1 MQDKASWERLPVEGK
16 LSMNLKKQLGSPVRL
31 IQAIVISLLVLFPVS
46 GFAEPVADAN
56 ALLDRWVTAF
66 NTHDLEATAQLYTSD
81 AVFFGVS
88 SPKLSAG
95 RESIRDNLNGAPET
109 GASVSIIVRSL
120 VTLSDVAVVA
130 AGFYQFDLLE
140 GETRVPRLARFTFV
154 ITKHGDEWLIAH
166 HHSSLVPPAPLQ

>member
-1 MQDKASWERLPVEGK
+1 MSW
-16 LSMNLKKQLGSPVRL
+16 KKQFGSLLRL
-31 IQAIVISLLVLFPVS
+31 IQVIVVSLLVLFPVS

-66 NTHDLEATAQLYTSD
+66 NAHDLEALVQLYSSD
-81 AVFFGVS
+81 AVFFGIS

-109 GASVSIIVRSL
+109 GALVSIILRSL

-130 AGFYQFDLLE
+130 VGF
-140 GETRVPRLARFTFV
+140 G
-154 ITKHGDEWLIAH
+154 
-166 HHSSLVPPAPLQ
+166 LVPCIVENGEADAAIARLRSFRLLSKSVVV

>member
-1 MQDKASWERLPVEGK
+1 MSW
-16 LSMNLKKQLGSPVRL
+16 KKQFGSLLRL
-31 IQAIVISLLVLFPVS
+31 IQVIVVSLLVLFPVS

-66 NTHDLEATAQLYTSD
+66 NAHDLEALVQLYSSD
-81 AVFFGVS
+81 AVFFGIS

-109 GASVSIIVRSL
+109 GALVSIILRSL

-130 AGFYQFDLLE
+130 VGFYQFDLLV
-140 GETRVPRLARFTFV
+140 GGTRVPRLDRFTFV
-154 ITKHGDEWLIAH
+154 IAKHGDEWLIAH
-166 HHSSLVPPAPLQ
+166 HHPSLVPPAPLQ

>member
-1 MQDKASWERLPVEGK
+1 MT
-16 LSMNLKKQLGSPVRL
+16 LKKQFGSPVRL
-31 IQAIVISLLVLFPVS
+31 IAAIVVSLLALLPVS
-46 GFAEPVADAN
+46 GFAEPATDAN

-66 NTHDLEATAQLYTSD
+66 NAHDLEAVVQLYTSD
-81 AVFFGVS
+81 AVFFGLS

-120 VTLSDVAVVA
+120 VTLSDAAVVA
-130 AGFYQFDLLE
+130 IGFYQFDRLE
-140 GETRVPRLARFTFV
+140 GGTRVPRLARFTFV
-154 ITKHGDEWLIAH
+154 FARHEDAWLIAH